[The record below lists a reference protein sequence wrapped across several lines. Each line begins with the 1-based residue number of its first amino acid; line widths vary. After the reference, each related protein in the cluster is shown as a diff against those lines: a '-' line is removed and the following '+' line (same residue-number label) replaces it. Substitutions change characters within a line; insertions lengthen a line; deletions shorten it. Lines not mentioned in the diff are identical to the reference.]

1 MADLRSDVRHV
12 LRGLVRVPSFTA
24 VAVVSMAFGV
34 AANSAVFTL
43 VDQVLLRALPVPNPD
58 ELVQLSARGTESYG
72 GGMGDGTELSYALYR
87 ELRDHGGVLTGLF
100 ARAPWSLNVTSGE
113 RTERVDAELVSGS
126 FFPELGVTPAIGRL
140 LNPDDERRPVA
151 VLGFAHWRARYEADP
166 AILGKAVVINGHP
179 FEIVGVVES
188 RFAGLDLGRPAQV
201 YVPVSMQPRLGPAWL
216 DIETRRFRWVQ
227 MFGRL
232 GPGTTRAAAESAL
245 QPLYASIL
253 RREAVDAAFA
263 QASAET
269 RSRFLEGRLSI
280 DDASKGHSGLRE
292 EMAAPLLILMAVAVS
307 LLIIVCTNVANL
319 LIARGASRQRELALR
334 LAVGATPLRVGRL
347 LLVESLV
354 LASFGGALG
363 VLLSHWGADLLLAFY
378 EAPGNPLA
386 VSPSPDGRV
395 MLFTAAIVAATAV
408 LAGIVPALR
417 SARLDPGPELE
428 GSGRS
433 VVGEHSRLRKTLV
446 VAQVA
451 LSFSLLIG
459 AGGFLRSL
467 GNLLA
472 VDPGFRTARVLT
484 FTFDLAQSG
493 YEAAG
498 ARTFARRF
506 LERAEQVPG
515 VSGAGYAFVSL
526 LGGGGWG
533 MRFSVEG
540 YEPPPGESAA
550 SLCNAVSPEFFRATG
565 MRLLA
570 GREFDDADEAVE
582 PPPAGWP
589 YRVAVVNQT
598 FAERY
603 FGGANPI
610 GRRIG
615 IGDDPGAEMPIEVV
629 GLVEDARYT
638 GIREDPRPQ
647 VFFPYLQGTIETVTA
662 YVPVERAPEAVM
674 PELRRE
680 VAALDPRLA
689 LYDVSTLEEKV
700 DRSVVNERLIASLST
715 ALATL
720 ATLLSVIGLYGVM
733 AYLVTR
739 RTREFG
745 IRMALGAP
753 AARIAAGVL
762 GEAGVLVGL
771 GLGLGGVGTWWLAG
785 LVRNQLYGVSPADPA
800 VIAVAA
806 LLLGAVAAVAA
817 VLPARRAVRVTP
829 MAALRRE

>member
-1 MADLRSDVRHV
+1 
-12 LRGLVRVPSFTA
+12 
-24 VAVVSMAFGV
+24 
-34 AANSAVFTL
+34 
-43 VDQVLLRALPVPNPD
+43 
-58 ELVQLSARGTESYG
+58 
-72 GGMGDGTELSYALYR
+72 
-87 ELRDHGGVLTGLF
+87 
-100 ARAPWSLNVTSGE
+100 
-113 RTERVDAELVSGS
+113 
-126 FFPELGVTPAIGRL
+126 
-140 LNPDDERRPVA
+140 
-151 VLGFAHWRARYEADP
+151 
-166 AILGKAVVINGHP
+166 
-179 FEIVGVVES
+179 
-188 RFAGLDLGRPAQV
+188 
-201 YVPVSMQPRLGPAWL
+201 
-216 DIETRRFRWVQ
+216 
-227 MFGRL
+227 
-232 GPGTTRAAAESAL
+232 
-245 QPLYASIL
+245 
-253 RREAVDAAFA
+253 
-263 QASAET
+263 
-269 RSRFLEGRLSI
+269 
-280 DDASKGHSGLRE
+280 
-292 EMAAPLLILMAVAVS
+292 
-307 LLIIVCTNVANL
+307 
-319 LIARGASRQRELALR
+319 
-334 LAVGATPLRVGRL
+334 
-347 LLVESLV
+347 
-354 LASFGGALG
+354 
-363 VLLSHWGADLLLAFY
+363 
-378 EAPGNPLA
+378 
-386 VSPSPDGRV
+386 
-395 MLFTAAIVAATAV
+395 
-408 LAGIVPALR
+408 
-417 SARLDPGPELE
+417 
-428 GSGRS
+428 
-433 VVGEHSRLRKTLV
+433 
-446 VAQVA
+446 
-451 LSFSLLIG
+451 
-459 AGGFLRSL
+459 
-467 GNLLA
+467 
-472 VDPGFRTARVLT
+472 
-484 FTFDLAQSG
+484 
-493 YEAAG
+493 
-498 ARTFARRF
+498 
-506 LERAEQVPG
+506 
-515 VSGAGYAFVSL
+515 
-526 LGGGGWG
+526 
-533 MRFSVEG
+533 
-540 YEPPPGESAA
+540 
-550 SLCNAVSPEFFRATG
+550 
-565 MRLLA
+565 
-570 GREFDDADEAVE
+570 
-582 PPPAGWP
+582 
-589 YRVAVVNQT
+589 VNQT